1 MMLVAIGV
9 LSLVGANTIL
19 VRRRNE
25 ARQRLA
31 AVSAG
36 TNRLAQL
43 AGGGCLSV
51 AGGSGAPPGIAER
64 WSVVARPNAFR
75 DIEDSVSFGAP
86 PAHAFVLRT
95 RLPC

>member
-31 AVSAG
+31 AVAAG
-36 TNRLAQL
+36 TNRLARL
-43 AGGGCLSV
+43 AGGGCLSISG
-51 AGGSGAPPGIAER
+51 ASGAPPGIAER
-64 WSVVARPNAFR
+64 WSVVARANAFR
-75 DIEDSVSFGAP
+75 DVEDSVSFGVRP
-86 PAHAFVLRT
+86 SHAIVLRT